1 MEGVLSLTVCG
12 GIGRSGLA
20 IGPDGEAVSPRLL
33 ARAAAEHAE
42 PVVVGVVV
50 HHQDQDV
57 VIFGRVSVPSG
68 RSGKGR
74 SPRPAP
80 PCLPLAKSFPAS
92 SPPAV
97 DPGPACS
104 STLRHQVSDRAQD
117 RRMRHGLQDSSP
129 RGTAR
134 NGSHPQQEDCLRAPA
149 PASRD
154 GTYARQLLHDG
165 SACGPRRAGGLCARS
180 PLRKPAHADERTA
193 RKSGASPGLRLK
205 AWRDRCER
213 GRHALGTHRSPPPVV
228 SRGGTAIIDA
238 VHAALMAGFRIPA
251 TDKHVRLQVHEPHRL
266 RTRRRWPNLST
277 RRWCR
282 WAALPVA
289 PSKPSDGSTGR
300 SSTALNRWESLAT
313 MSRSPFA
320 EALPKTGVSG
330 VARLRVTSTS
340 G

>member
-1 MEGVLSLTVCG
+1 MRGSCCMMDPP
-12 GIGRSGLA
+12 A
-20 IGPDGEAVSPRLL
+20 
-33 ARAAAEHAE
+33 ARAE
-42 PVVVGVVV
+42 
-50 HHQDQDV
+50 
-57 VIFGRVSVPSG
+57 
-68 RSGKGR
+68 
-74 SPRPAP
+74 
-80 PCLPLAKSFPAS
+80 L
-92 SPPAV
+92 
-97 DPGPACS
+97 
-104 STLRHQVSDRAQD
+104 
-117 RRMRHGLQDSSP
+117 
-129 RGTAR
+129 
-134 NGSHPQQEDCLRAPA
+134 
-149 PASRD
+149 
-154 GTYARQLLHDG
+154 
-165 SACGPRRAGGLCARS
+165 GGLCARS

-238 VHAALMAGFRIPA
+238 VHAALMAAFRIPA
-251 TDKHVRLQVHEPHRL
+251 KDKHVRLQVHEPHRL

-313 MSRSPFA
+313 MSRSLFA

-340 G
+340 GSTSRSGQRTRLCCLARGNHPREAVWASEPG